1 MPAPAPSSAPSFGAP
16 DADPA
21 GGGRVVFGAGCVER
35 IGAWLDRVAPRRFLL
50 VTDPGV
56 IRAGAVERVLEG
68 AGRRVAAVFDG
79 VPQDSGLT
87 VVEAAVAAALRA
99 GAEGVISVGGG
110 SVLDT
115 GKGVALAL
123 GLGRAPADL
132 LGFRLPP
139 GRPAFHAA
147 LPTTAGTGS
156 EATDIVVLKDE
167 RTGLKAYIGD
177 RRAIPALAILD
188 PALTCSLP
196 AAITAATAMDVLA
209 HAVEAIASPA
219 ADAPVDD
226 RARRAIRLVD
236 GHLPRALSS
245 PGNLDA
251 RGALLAAAH
260 RSVRALAT
268 ARVGVAH
275 ALGHP
280 LTARHGVPHGL
291 VNGILLPHVVRWN
304 AAVPAARCRYAAL
317 TPALGCAPA
326 GADAAAAAA
335 ALADRLAALHAAG
348 GLPTTL
354 AACGVPADAAGACAP
369 VALADVVMRYN
380 PRQPTGPAEL
390 VDLYRA
396 AGVGG
401 PARG

>member
-1 MPAPAPSSAPSFGAP
+1 MKVSTAASAAP
-16 DADPA
+16 DAFPA

-35 IGAWLDRVAPRRFLL
+35 IAGWLDRVTPRRLLL

-56 IRAGAVERVLEG
+56 VRAGAVERVLEG

-79 VPQDSGLT
+79 VPQDSGLR
-87 VVEAAVAAALRA
+87 VVEEAVAAARRA

-115 GKGVALAL
+115 GKGAALAL

-188 PALTCSLP
+188 PALTRSLP
-196 AAITAATAMDVLA
+196 ASITAATAMDVLA

-219 ADAPVDD
+219 ADAVADE

-236 GHLPRALSS
+236 GHLPRALAA
-245 PGNLDA
+245 PGDLAA

-260 RSVRALAT
+260 LAGRALVT
-268 ARVGVAH
+268 ARVGLAH

-304 AAVPAARCRYAAL
+304 AAVPAALSRYAAL
-317 TPALGCAPA
+317 AAALGWAPA
-326 GADAAAAAA
+326 GADAAAAARS
-335 ALADRLAALHAAG
+335 LADRLAAMHAAA

-354 AACGVPADAAGACAP
+354 AACGVPADAPGDCAP

-380 PRQPTGPAEL
+380 PRQPAGPGEL
-390 VDLYRA
+390 VELYRA
-396 AGVGG
+396 AGAGG
-401 PARG
+401 APQG

>member
-1 MPAPAPSSAPSFGAP
+1 MPLSSSAAAP
-16 DADPA
+16 PDQDP
-21 GGGRVVFGAGCVER
+21 GSGGRVVFGSGSAER
-35 IGAWLDRVAPRRFLL
+35 IARWLDRAAARRCLL

-56 IRAGAVERVLEG
+56 VRAGIVGRVLEH
-68 AGRRVAAVFDG
+68 AGPRIAAVFER

-87 VVEAAVAAALRA
+87 VVEEAVEAARRAA
-99 GAEGVISVGGG
+99 AEGVISVGGG

-115 GKGVALAL
+115 GKGVSLAL
-123 GLGRAPADL
+123 GLGRPPADL

-177 RRAIPALAILD
+177 ARAIPALAILD
-188 PALTCSLP
+188 PALGCTLP

-219 ADAPVDD
+219 ADAVADD

-236 GHLPRALSS
+236 GHLLRALAA
-245 PGNLDA
+245 PGDLAA

-260 RSVRALAT
+260 LAGRALVT

-304 AAVPAARCRYAAL
+304 AAAPGARARYAAL
-317 TPALGCAPA
+317 AAALGWAPA
-326 GADAAAAAA
+326 GADADAASR
-335 ALADRLAALHAAG
+335 ALADRLAALHAAA
-348 GLPTTL
+348 GLPSTL
-354 AACGVPADAAGACAP
+354 AACGVPAAAAEACAP

-380 PRQPTGPAEL
+380 PRRPTGPGEL
-390 VDLYRA
+390 ADLYRA
-396 AGVGG
+396 AGLGNAAPG
-401 PARG
+401 

>member
-1 MPAPAPSSAPSFGAP
+1 MTAPAPSSAAP

-35 IGAWLDRVAPRRFLL
+35 IGAWLDRAAPRRFLL

-87 VVEAAVAAALRA
+87 VVEAAVAAARRA

-139 GRPAFHAA
+139 GRPALHAA

-167 RTGLKAYIGD
+167 RTALKAYIGD

-188 PALTCSLP
+188 PALTRSLP

-219 ADAPVDD
+219 ADALADD

-236 GHLPRALSS
+236 GHLPRALAS
-245 PGNLDA
+245 PENLDA

-260 RSVRALAT
+260 LAGRALVT

-304 AAVPAARCRYAAL
+304 AAVPAACSRYAAL
-317 TPALGCAPA
+317 AAALGWAPA

>member
-1 MPAPAPSSAPSFGAP
+1 MKASTTAATPSDT
-16 DADPA
+16 DAGA
-21 GGGRVVFGAGCVER
+21 GGRAVFGAGCAER
-35 IGAWLDRVAPRRFLL
+35 IARWLDRAAARRFLL

-56 IRAGAVERVLEG
+56 LRAGIADRVLSG
-68 AGRRVAAVFDG
+68 AGQRVAAVFEG
-79 VPQDSGLT
+79 VPQDSGLA
-87 VVEAAVAAALRA
+87 VVEEALATARRV

-123 GLGRAPADL
+123 GLGHPPADL

-188 PALTCSLP
+188 PVLTCTLP
-196 AAITAATAMDVLA
+196 AAVTAATAMDVLA
-209 HAVEAIASPA
+209 HAVEAIASRA
-219 ADAPVDD
+219 ADAVADD
-226 RARRAIRLVD
+226 RALRAIRLVD
-236 GHLPRALSS
+236 GHLPRALAAPADLGS
-245 PGNLDA
+245 

-260 RSVRALAT
+260 LAGRALAT
-268 ARVGVAH
+268 ARVGLAH

-291 VNGILLPHVVRWN
+291 VNGVLLPHVVRWN
-304 AAVPAARCRYAAL
+304 AAAAGARARYATLAV
-317 TPALGCAPA
+317 ALGWAPA
-326 GADAAAAAA
+326 GADEGAASE
-335 ALADRLAALHAAG
+335 ALADRLAALHASA

-354 AACGVPADAAGACAP
+354 AACGVPAAAAEACAP

-380 PRQPTGPAEL
+380 PREPTGPEEL

-396 AGVGG
+396 AGAAG
-401 PARG
+401 PPAG